1 MRPGFF
7 RRNFRHF
14 STLAI
19 VACFYLM
26 LHKSSTTFK
35 SNINVPTE
43 NSVVL
48 LTTKKNLSF
57 QSPLKEKQ
65 NEVLPIRTTRNNLTT
80 IAAPLSSS
88 SVRKIKNLPRIGAPS
103 MDLNKT
109 LNWLDLWS
117 NDTFCN
123 RFTVHL
129 LEENLPPRALV
140 SFPGSGNTWLRM
152 LLMGV
157 TGYYVDTIYPGDE
170 LFNSKGKMTLA
181 NSKFKFPLQIC

>member
-19 VACFYLM
+19 VTCFYLM

-35 SNINVPTE
+35 SNINIPTE

-48 LTTKKNLSF
+48 LTTKNNLSF
-57 QSPLKEKQ
+57 QSPLKEERNQ
-65 NEVLPIRTTRNNLTT
+65 VVPIRTTRNNLTT
-80 IAAPLSSS
+80 AGAPLSSS
-88 SVRKIKNLPRIGAPS
+88 SVRKIKILPRIGAPS

-170 LFNSKGKMTLA
+170 LFISKG
-181 NSKFKFPLQIC
+181 I